1 MDFILDVIVLREQLQ
16 QMNINEVYFELEGE
30 KLSQEPRKFEH
41 NNSSLIFEELTDD
54 YYGNIISD
62 YNDEKYIVLTLD
74 SHILLELYDEINKNF
89 DVKQN
94 EVILFLNKLFS
105 EFNNFY
111 VVLFRDEEYIDE
123 QYEIS
128 DSEEFTDLFCNA
140 LNKFSPRGIVVSKI
154 NEISK

>member
-16 QMNINEVYFELEGE
+16 QMNINEVNFELKGE
-30 KLSQEPRKFEH
+30 KLSQKPRKFEH

-74 SHILLELYDEINKNF
+74 SHILLELYDEINQDL

-111 VVLFRDEEYIDE
+111 VALFRDEECIDE
-123 QYEIS
+123 KYVIS
-128 DSEEFTDLFCNA
+128 DYEEFTDLFCNA
-140 LNKFSPRGIVVSKI
+140 LNRFTPRGIVVSKI